1 MPETIAYPD
10 EIDISNPNPAPAAA
24 ETSDD
29 TGWES
34 PEATNQPA
42 PKRTSIEE
50 AGADD
55 ADGDSPDSDG
65 DDGDDDDDDDAGWEE
80 SQPAATTKDDDDKDS
95 KGRIPSWRVR
105 EIREQKDKEIE
116 AARKEA
122 QEAREELARV
132 RSGASAKDQPAVDPA
147 VAQDRERVIAVIS
160 ERDPVIK
167 DANAKLEA
175 IQYLVE
181 NKPEELVNYFRNA
194 DHMAAEVAKLTSLRE
209 TRINAHLDR
218 IETEHT
224 NAEASRT
231 KAQTDYVNKLVGDYD
246 TAIKASTIPN
256 ITKYASRLAANA
268 SKLHVG
274 IRELILHSDE
284 KDVVTAAIGSN
295 RALFDELAAIDP
307 AKPLNPVQLSAIGIK
322 LGKAVSAY
330 TNKPRGSY
338 VEEPEP
344 VKQDVKPTAVR
355 RAPRAGVPRYRTDKD
370 GTILI

>member
-10 EIDISNPNPAPAAA
+10 EIDISNPSPAPAAA

-55 ADGDSPDSDG
+55 AEGDSPDSDDA
-65 DDGDDDDDDDAGWEE
+65 DDGDDDAGWEE
-80 SQPAATTKDDDDKDS
+80 SQPAATTKDEDDKDS

-122 QEAREELARV
+122 AEAKAELERV
-132 RSGASAKDQPAVDPA
+132 RSGAPAKDQPAVDPA

-181 NKPEELVNYFRNA
+181 NKPDELVNYFRNA

-209 TRINAHLDR
+209 TRLNAHLER
-218 IETEHT
+218 IETDHA

-231 KAQTDYVNKLVGDYD
+231 KAHTDYVNKLVGDYD
-246 TAIKASTIPN
+246 TAIKSSTIPN

-274 IRELILHSDE
+274 IRELIMHSDE

-295 RALFDELAAIDP
+295 RALFDELAAVDP
-307 AKPLNPVQLSAIGIK
+307 TKPLNPVQLSAIGIK

-338 VEEPEP
+338 VEDQPEP
-344 VKQDVKPTAVR
+344 AKQEVKPTAVR